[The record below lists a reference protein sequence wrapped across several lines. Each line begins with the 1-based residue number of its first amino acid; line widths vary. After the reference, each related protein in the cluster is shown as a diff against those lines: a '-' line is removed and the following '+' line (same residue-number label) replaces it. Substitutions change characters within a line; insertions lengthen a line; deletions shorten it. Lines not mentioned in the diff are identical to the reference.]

1 ERDGSEVRH
10 QRHEVFRLLF
20 AGIDF
25 VAEPLDCF
33 GRMDLQ
39 GLDDAC
45 DGKDVVAHA
54 CNDVSDIRLR
64 LVDRGQCLQCVHIAP
79 PAPTPAQASRPASV
93 GGSLL
98 IVRVWSKLMASPRR
112 NHRAASMRVST
123 EVSPSSVRCACRSPN
138 SRTASEY
145 VASVMTTICA
155 ASRRYWFCRRSRGSP
170 PTIHAGRIQRRL
182 GFRCVVRATQA
193 LRPSHRPMQMNG
205 RVLSVFGPAGF
216 QVRNVD
222 AARKNTRGSR
232 NRMEPGRMLTPTSP
246 AAAAAEGPR
255 WPLGG
260 RKNSP

>member
-1 ERDGSEVRH
+1 
-10 QRHEVFRLLF
+10 
-20 AGIDF
+20 
-25 VAEPLDCF
+25 
-33 GRMDLQ
+33 MDLQ

-54 CNDVSDIRLR
+54 CNDVADIRLR
-64 LVDRGQCLQCVHIAP
+64 LVDRGHCLQCVHSAP
-79 PAPTPAQASRPASV
+79 PAPTPAQASRPASG

-98 IVRVWSKLMASPRR
+98 VVRLWSKLTASPRR
-112 NHRAASMRVST
+112 NHRAAATRIST
-123 EVSPSSVRCACRSPN
+123 EASTCSESCARRAATN
-138 SRTASEY
+138 RTAAEY

-170 PTIHAGRIQRRL
+170 PTIHGGRIQRRL

-193 LRPSHRPMQMNG
+193 LRPSHRPTQMNG

-260 RKNSP
+260 RTNPP